1 VTKLDKPRRR
11 EVEIDS
17 TICTLMLS
25 PYKLKLTPKDHRR
38 GIEVS
43 WSALLNMK
51 VRERLLRRRRS
62 WSESSLRYRGEKF
75 PGSQCGR

>member
-43 WSALLNMK
+43 WSAL
-51 VRERLLRRRRS
+51 RRRRS